1 MHPRNPYKKPLDFSA
16 LASVFWP
23 LKEFLITTS
32 EGSSVVDFK
41 DPDAQRCLTR
51 ALLKRDFDIELTLP
65 EDRLCPPVP
74 NRFNYV
80 LWLQDIFRSEKVE
93 DTVEEPFILID
104 IGTGASSVY
113 PLLGCS
119 VEPSWNF
126 IGTDI
131 DTTSLD
137 WARRNVSA
145 NNLSHRISLELVNSS
160 GPIFKPLFDD
170 STLMVGFT
178 MCNPP
183 FYSNLEEVAE
193 SKQLKE
199 YEPFAVCTGS
209 ENEMI
214 TAGGEVAFVKQMVV
228 ESLELRTRCRWYTS
242 MLGKLSSVIKVVDF
256 LKECEVSN
264 YALTQF
270 VQGTTRRWAIAWS
283 FGLLRLDDAFSRFQS
298 PSLQAWMPLPN
309 NFVHTMPFVES
320 GDLLVSTQVILSAI
334 PGLSH
339 KVKDSDRR
347 TIVVC
352 SSGNTWSRA
361 ARRKAGTSSAQLT
374 PDAPLMMRCDISVSE
389 DERHNTGPSSLILK
403 GRWSWGSDRTLWDSF
418 WHHLTRK
425 LRERFNTSTNTT

>member
-1 MHPRNPYKKPLDFSA
+1 MHPRNPYSKPLDFLA
-16 LASVFWP
+16 LASGFP
-23 LKEFLITTS
+23 LLNKFLLQTS
-32 EGSSVVDFK
+32 ERQYVIDFK
-41 DPDAQRCLTR
+41 DSDAQRCLTR
-51 ALLKRDFDIELTLP
+51 ALLKRDFEIELKLH
-65 EDRLCPPVP
+65 EDRLCPPVH
-74 NRFNYV
+74 
-80 LWLQDIFRSEKVE
+80 IFRSEKV
-93 DTVEEPFILID
+93 DNTVEEPFVLID
-104 IGTGASSVY
+104 IGTGASSIY

-119 VEPSWNF
+119 IEPSWNF
-126 IGTDI
+126 IGTDV
-131 DTTSLD
+131 DATSLD
-137 WARRNVSA
+137 WASTNVSA
-145 NNLSHRISLELVNSS
+145 NRLSHRVSLELANSS

-170 STLMVGFT
+170 LTLKQVVGFT

-214 TAGGEVAFVKQMVV
+214 TAGGEVAFVKKMVV

-242 MLGKLSSVIKVVDF
+242 MLGKLSSVIKIVDF

-283 FGLLRLDDAFSRFQS
+283 FGLVRLDDAFSRFQS
-298 PSLQAWMPLPN
+298 PSLQAWMPPPN
-309 NFVHTMPFVES
+309 NFVHNMPFVEP
-320 GDLLVSTQVILSAI
+320 GDLFASTQSILSAI

-339 KVKDSDRR
+339 KVKDSDRW
-347 TIVVC
+347 TIVIS

-361 ARRKAGTSSAQLT
+361 ARRKAGSSNAQLS
-374 PDAPLMMRCDISVSE
+374 PDAALMMRCEISVSK
-389 DERHNTGPSSLILK
+389 DERHNAGPSSLILK

-425 LRERFNTSTNTT
+425 LQDCFNTSTNAT